1 MPYTFSWH
9 EDEPIIFLK
18 FSGDV
23 TGRHINQA
31 LEEVRADD
39 RFCPNCHQVWD
50 CQSIARLDVDWPE
63 LKALKDMATRQA
75 GYENA
80 PKGRVAIVAT
90 REVVYACG
98 KVIIALTQPDGH
110 QKKVVR
116 TVNEA
121 IDWLAVE

>member
-9 EDEPIIFLK
+9 DREPIIFLK

-23 TGRHINQA
+23 TGRHINEA
-31 LEEVRADD
+31 LEAVRADD
-39 RFCPNCHQVWD
+39 RFCSNCHQIWD
-50 CQSIARLDVDWPE
+50 CQSIAKLDVDWPE
-63 LKALKDMATRQA
+63 LKALKQMATRQSED
-75 GYENA
+75 GKK

-90 REVVYACG
+90 REIVYTCS

-110 QKKVVR
+110 KKKVVR